1 MFHVKPR
8 EGEKMNVYVLTI
20 TNEEFETSVIGCYS
34 TEDKA
39 KADACK
45 WYGDMD
51 LSEWRKYNATTIVA
65 DVWAINGVLT
75 ITTCALDMPKYVF

>member
-45 WYGDMD
+45 WYEDMD

>member
-1 MFHVKPR
+1 
-8 EGEKMNVYVLTI
+8 MNVYVMAEI
-20 TNEEFETSVIGCYS
+20 NEEFELSVLGCYS

-51 LSEWRKYNATTIVA
+51 LSEWRKYDATSIIA
-65 DVWAINGVLT
+65 DVWGTNSTLT
-75 ITTCALDMPKYVF
+75 ITKCVLDA

>member
-1 MFHVKPR
+1 
-8 EGEKMNVYVLTI
+8 MNVYILTE
-20 TNEEFETSVIGCYS
+20 TNEEFEASVVGCYS

-45 WYGDMD
+45 QYGDMD

-65 DVWAINGVLT
+65 DVWAINGTLT
-75 ITTCALDMPKYVF
+75 ITTRTLDA